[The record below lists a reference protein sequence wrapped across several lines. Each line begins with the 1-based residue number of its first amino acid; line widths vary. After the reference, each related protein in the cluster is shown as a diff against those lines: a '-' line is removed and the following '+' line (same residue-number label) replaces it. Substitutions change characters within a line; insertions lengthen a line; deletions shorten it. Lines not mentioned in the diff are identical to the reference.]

1 MEFNLQFSWLH
12 YSVTRKEKQIASIW
26 SRVGLSEPLGRPVG
40 TSESIS
46 RCNTKIC
53 ALLIT
58 QNICPHFWYEY
69 GLSPSAAKFSLFNRY
84 FFLLCIMDL
93 MVGWNSHWHWPV
105 VPGSCS
111 LQQQITWH
119 CKMSTVKWL
128 HEVCIPF
135 NLPLC
140 YIYYLFVIPFLHMI
154 LQCLP
159 SARHV
164 SRNQSLSVI
173 QHCQATIFHN
183 LPGGFQKLDDEYFRS
198 LPQKV
203 KRQLTQKPAT
213 GAARQHSIG
222 LSSGQ
227 KQSLLSLVYV
237 VTYH

>member
-1 MEFNLQFSWLH
+1 MEFNLQFPWLH

-40 TSESIS
+40 TWVYIQVQY
-46 RCNTKIC
+46 KIC

-58 QNICPHFWYEY
+58 QNVCPHFWYEY
-69 GLSPSAAKFSLFNRY
+69 GLSPSVAKFSLFNPY
-84 FFLLCIMDL
+84 FFLLCILDL
-93 MVGWNSHWHWPV
+93 MVGWNSHWHWSLV
-105 VPGSCS
+105 VVLCS
-111 LQQQITWH
+111 SRSLDIARCQLSSD
-119 CKMSTVKWL
+119 CMKSAS
-128 HEVCIPF
+128 
-135 NLPLC
+135 LC
-140 YIYYLFVIPFLHMI
+140 YIYYLFVIPFLHI

-159 SARHV
+159 SARHI

-183 LPGGFQKLDDEYFRS
+183 LPGGFQKLDDEYFCS

>member
-1 MEFNLQFSWLH
+1 MS
-12 YSVTRKEKQIASIW
+12 T
-26 SRVGLSEPLGRPVG
+26 
-40 TSESIS
+40 
-46 RCNTKIC
+46 
-53 ALLIT
+53 LLIW
-58 QNICPHFWYEY
+58 IWII
-69 GLSPSAAKFSLFNRY
+69 AFSSEVQPIQPL
-84 FFLLCIMDL
+84 FFLALYMDM
-93 MVGWNSHWHWPV
+93 MVGWNSHWHWSLV
-105 VPGSCS
+105 VVLCS
-111 LQQQITWH
+111 SRSLDIARCQLSSD
-119 CKMSTVKWL
+119 CMKSAS
-128 HEVCIPF
+128 
-135 NLPLC
+135 LC

-183 LPGGFQKLDDEYFRS
+183 LPGGFQKLDDEYFCS

-222 LSSGQ
+222 LSSRQ